1 MPRKFVY
8 QGVTGPT
15 SYKDGQFAAD
25 MVEHRADQQKAKQVL
40 RHQNFLHKA
49 LKSMNKLNEHQK
61 DMQKLK
67 DVQKSKINKYGT

>member
-25 MVEHRADQQKAKQVL
+25 MVEHRADQKRVKRVL
-40 RHQNFLHKA
+40 RNQKPLEA

-67 DVQKSKINKYGT
+67 RNKYGT

>member
-25 MVEHRADQQKAKQVL
+25 MVEHRADQKRVKRVL
-40 RHQNFLHKA
+40 RNQKPLEA

-61 DMQKLK
+61 DMQKLR
-67 DVQKSKINKYGT
+67 DIQKSKINKYGT

>member
-25 MVEHRADQQKAKQVL
+25 MIEHRADQKRVKQVL
-40 RHQNFLHKA
+40 RNQKPLEA

-61 DMQKLK
+61 DMQKLR
-67 DVQKSKINKYGT
+67 DIQKSKINKYGT

>member
-25 MVEHRADQQKAKQVL
+25 MVEHRADQKRVKRVL
-40 RHQNFLHKA
+40 RNQKPLEA

-61 DMQKLK
+61 DMQKLR

>member
-25 MVEHRADQQKAKQVL
+25 MVEHRADQKRVKQVL
-40 RHQNFLHKA
+40 RNQKPLET
-49 LKSMNKLNEHQK
+49 LKSMNKLNKHDK

-67 DVQKSKINKYGT
+67 RNKYGT